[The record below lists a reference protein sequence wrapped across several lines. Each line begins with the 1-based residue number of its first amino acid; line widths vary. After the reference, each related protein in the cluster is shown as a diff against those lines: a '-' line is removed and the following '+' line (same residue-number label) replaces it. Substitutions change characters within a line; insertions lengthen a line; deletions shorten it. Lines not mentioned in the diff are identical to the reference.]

1 MVNELSPERARQVLD
16 MLTHGG
22 AMDGINTSLALR
34 LIPLASELGDDELVN
49 RLLDHASDVAED
61 DIERGWAR
69 FEGMK
74 ILKASAKNMLVLAE
88 SAETMDLGNQLAA
101 AVHHHVALLQK
112 IPFISKPFER

>member
-34 LIPLASELGDDELVN
+34 LIPLAVELKDDELVN
-49 RLLDHASDVAED
+49 RLLDHASTIAED
-61 DIERGWAR
+61 DVERGWAR

-74 ILKASAKNMLVLAE
+74 IMKSSADSMLALAE
-88 SAETMDLGNQLAA
+88 RAESMDLGKPSCCCRSPSRCSAP
-101 AVHHHVALLQK
+101 HVRWCAG
-112 IPFISKPFER
+112 

>member
-49 RLLDHASDVAED
+49 RLLDHASVVAED

-74 ILKASAKNMLVLAE
+74 VMKASANNMLVLAE
-88 SAETMDLGNQLAA
+88 SAETMDLGNPLAA
-101 AVHHHVALLQK
+101 AVSRSDRRLDPA
-112 IPFISKPFER
+112 